1 MLNFFYLFKMKIK
14 NLVYALLIIGF
25 GGFIAY
31 RISSNNAKNNEPKD
45 KDKKDKPTTVTG
57 IVVRPTTFDN
67 NLSLSGS
74 IEANEQIEIR
84 SEVSGIVEGIY
95 FQEGSN
101 VSKGQ
106 LLFKVNDI
114 ELRAQLTQAS
124 TKEGLAAENERRAKL
139 LLQKEAI
146 SQEEYD
152 IARADYKSAQ
162 AQSQLIKAQISKT
175 SVRAPF
181 SGKIGLRSISPGTY
195 ITPTVLVAKLV
206 NTGKL
211 KITFSIPEKY
221 ASQIKSGSAID
232 FSVSGSAKNYTAKI
246 YAIDPGVEVATRT
259 LQVRAITD
267 NIDGNLFPGTFA
279 DIKLPLAI
287 IKDAIVIPSEAIVPV
302 QNGKKV
308 FIANMGKAKEVM
320 VEATTR
326 TDASILILSGLKAGD
341 TLIVGGVMSLKDD
354 APIKVKVK

>member
-1 MLNFFYLFKMKIK
+1 MKIK
-14 NLVYALLIIGF
+14 YLVYTLLLVGI

-31 RISSNNAKNNEPKD
+31 RISTNISKND
-45 KDKKDKPTTVTG
+45 DSKDKKGKDKTMNVSG
-57 IVVRPTTFDN
+57 IVAKPQTFDN

-74 IEANEQIEIR
+74 IEANEQVEIR

-106 LLFKVNDI
+106 VLFKVNDL
-114 ELRAQLTQAS
+114 ELKAQLRQTA

-152 IARADYKSAQ
+152 IARADLKSAQ
-162 AQSQLIKAQISKT
+162 AQSQLIKAQIAKT

-195 ITPTVLVAKLV
+195 ITPTILVAKLV

-221 ASQIKSGSAID
+221 ANQVKTNTILTFTVAGSEE
-232 FSVSGSAKNYTAKI
+232 KYTAKV
-246 YAIDPGVEVATRT
+246 YAIEPEVAIATRT
-259 LQVRAITD
+259 LQVRAIAE
-267 NIDGNLFPGTFA
+267 NKSGKLLPGTFA
-279 DIKLPLAI
+279 NVELPLDI
-287 IKDAIVIPSEAIVPV
+287 IKDAIVVPTEAIIPV

-308 FIANMGKAKEVM
+308 FISSNGQAKEVM
-320 VEATTR
+320 VETATR
-326 TDASILILSGLKAGD
+326 TDATILVLSGLKAGD
-341 TLIVGGVMSLKDD
+341 TVITTGVMSLKDET
-354 APIKVKVK
+354 PVKVKVKL